1 MSKRKLSIAICLAL
15 ATAAPAARAQWAVID
30 VNAIAQLAR
39 QVQTLEQQL
48 ATARNQL
55 ETASMQ
61 FQSMTG
67 SRGMERLL
75 AGTVRNYLPADW
87 SQLTGVLQ
95 GAGGGYPGLAA
106 SYQGLLNGNAV
117 LTAQGLAALSTADQ
131 QLITGGRQ
139 RAAMNQALSR
149 QALTNSSSRFASIQ
163 SLINAI
169 PTAGDQK
176 AILELATRISAELG
190 MLQNEQT
197 KLQVLSQNSSAEEAA
212 GRQREREQAV
222 VAQGQFATRF
232 RPIP

>member
-1 MSKRKLSIAICLAL
+1 M
-15 ATAAPAARAQWAVID
+15 ID

-95 GAGGGYPGLAA
+95 GAGGGYPRARRQLPRPIEGD
-106 SYQGLLNGNAV
+106 AV

-131 QLITGGRQ
+131 QLITGARQ

-149 QALTNSSSRFASIQ
+149 QALTEQQQPRSHPSRA
-163 SLINAI
+163 
-169 PTAGDQK
+169 
-176 AILELATRISAELG
+176 
-190 MLQNEQT
+190 
-197 KLQVLSQNSSAEEAA
+197 
-212 GRQREREQAV
+212 
-222 VAQGQFATRF
+222 
-232 RPIP
+232 

>member
-117 LTAQGLAALSTADQ
+117 LTAQGLAAVSYTHLDVYK
-131 QLITGGRQ
+131 
-139 RAAMNQALSR
+139 R
-149 QALTNSSSRFASIQ
+149 QAEELLRADRHAR
-163 SLINAI
+163 SLIRPLPGAF
-169 PTAGDQK
+169 
-176 AILELATRISAELG
+176 
-190 MLQNEQT
+190 
-197 KLQVLSQNSSAEEAA
+197 LS
-212 GRQREREQAV
+212 ERAS
-222 VAQGQFATRF
+222 
-232 RPIP
+232 